1 VKNSPQ
7 LIHDLLD
14 LKFEPQYRLCS
25 FDISSIYTKIHTD
38 VLPNILQNVME
49 AQSVDTGYIRH
60 ILTLVQ
66 VVLGQHYF
74 RHENELFQQIEG
86 LAMGA
91 PTSSLLSEVFLQSL
105 EHNTIYDILVEHK
118 IVAYFRYVDDILIVY
133 DNQETD
139 IAHMLSLFNNLYPN
153 LTFTMEFGR
162 GYED

>member
-25 FDISSIYTKIHTD
+25 FDISNMYTNIPTD

-49 AQSVDTGYIRH
+49 TQSVDADYIKH

-66 VVLGQHYF
+66 VVSNQNYF

-86 LAMGA
+86 LA
-91 PTSSLLSEVFLQSL
+91 
-105 EHNTIYDILVEHK
+105 
-118 IVAYFRYVDDILIVY
+118 
-133 DNQETD
+133 
-139 IAHMLSLFNNLYPN
+139 
-153 LTFTMEFGR
+153 
-162 GYED
+162 